1 MRKGEWALLHR
12 EMIPNPDGSP
22 YINRFRILMTPW
34 FSMYLHHIYT
44 ADLDR
49 DLHDHPFNFTSTIL
63 RGGYIESVA
72 RTDAPKLSAMMA
84 WPRWSTHRMTQEM
97 CHRIE
102 AVAPR
107 TLTLILVGRRRSSW
121 GFYTDQG
128 YVEHDEYF
136 RGQ

>member
-72 RTDAPKLSAMMA
+72 NNADPKRTAIKGWPTWSAHKM
-84 WPRWSTHRMTQEM
+84 PLTK

-102 AVAPR
+102 LVQKN
-107 TLTLILVGRRRSSW
+107 TVSLILVGRRRGSW

-128 YVEHDEYF
+128 YVEHDQYF